1 MYGDALK
8 KALKEKNITAAQLSV
23 LTGIGKSS
31 ISQYLSG
38 KFTPSD
44 ERKKVIAESL
54 GLPVE
59 FFDSVYVTKDG
70 KSTKNLPVS
79 VAAKLM
85 GKPEQF
91 IRLGLQR
98 GVFPFGYAVN
108 MGKQWS
114 YFISPVQFCKA
125 TGFDIDEVF

>member
-91 IRLGLQR
+91 ITSARSI
-98 GVFPFGYAVN
+98 PI
-108 MGKQWS
+108 W
-114 YFISPVQFCKA
+114 ICCKY
-125 TGFDIDEVF
+125 G